1 MEEIRLKATEKEIV
15 SMIKSIFDKDVV
27 TRTDND
33 LLLVEVDIENVLR
46 SYVQAVVN
54 VVRVKLGDKLF
65 DIKED
70 GETLTIM
77 IKDTVLAEPEYKS
90 DDFCYNTVGRDIYAV
105 YVDRE
110 NLLRLNKFTG
120 GGEFI
125 MNESTDKE
133 AFFRFMTPQ
142 GAYMVPAGD
151 YLVYDDWKE
160 RFYNVTKED
169 FERQARLK
177 QPDLSGISGF
187 PDYLDKKYGLDVR
200 KRAIKLEE
208 EYNELKEALSPYVD
222 TGCMDYKAL
231 AHIIDELADVN
242 LLIYHTA
249 HLFGYTQKKLLLMA
263 KDKIE
268 KREKEPLYKRD
279 VKPKEVCC
287 GSCKYLE
294 YEDITGNGVCR
305 EDGDLHGVGD
315 CCSMYKPD
323 IKTEEITSHDRNNR

>member
-15 SMIKSIFDKDVV
+15 SMIKSIFGKDVV

-77 IKDTVLAEPEYKS
+77 IRDTVLA
-90 DDFCYNTVGRDIYAV
+90 
-105 YVDRE
+105 
-110 NLLRLNKFTG
+110 
-120 GGEFI
+120 
-125 MNESTDKE
+125 
-133 AFFRFMTPQ
+133 
-142 GAYMVPAGD
+142 
-151 YLVYDDWKE
+151 
-160 RFYNVTKED
+160 
-169 FERQARLK
+169 
-177 QPDLSGISGF
+177 
-187 PDYLDKKYGLDVR
+187 
-200 KRAIKLEE
+200 
-208 EYNELKEALSPYVD
+208 
-222 TGCMDYKAL
+222 
-231 AHIIDELADVN
+231 
-242 LLIYHTA
+242 
-249 HLFGYTQKKLLLMA
+249 
-263 KDKIE
+263 
-268 KREKEPLYKRD
+268 EPLYKRD

>member
-77 IKDTVLAEPEYKS
+77 IRDTVLAEPEYKS

-133 AFFRFMTPQ
+133 AFF
-142 GAYMVPAGD
+142 
-151 YLVYDDWKE
+151 
-160 RFYNVTKED
+160 
-169 FERQARLK
+169 
-177 QPDLSGISGF
+177 
-187 PDYLDKKYGLDVR
+187 
-200 KRAIKLEE
+200 
-208 EYNELKEALSPYVD
+208 
-222 TGCMDYKAL
+222 
-231 AHIIDELADVN
+231 
-242 LLIYHTA
+242 
-249 HLFGYTQKKLLLMA
+249 
-263 KDKIE
+263 
-268 KREKEPLYKRD
+268 
-279 VKPKEVCC
+279 
-287 GSCKYLE
+287 
-294 YEDITGNGVCR
+294 
-305 EDGDLHGVGD
+305 
-315 CCSMYKPD
+315 
-323 IKTEEITSHDRNNR
+323 

>member
-125 MNESTDKE
+125 MNESTDKD

-142 GAYMVPAGD
+142 GAYMVPTGD

-169 FERQARLK
+169 FERQARFK
-177 QPDLSGISGF
+177 QPDLSGISGS

-200 KRAIKLEE
+200 KRA
-208 EYNELKEALSPYVD
+208 
-222 TGCMDYKAL
+222 M
-231 AHIIDELADVN
+231 
-242 LLIYHTA
+242 
-249 HLFGYTQKKLLLMA
+249 
-263 KDKIE
+263 
-268 KREKEPLYKRD
+268 LYKRD

-294 YEDITGNGVCR
+294 YEDIAGNGVCR

-323 IKTEEITSHDRNNR
+323 IKTEERTTHDRNNR

>member
-15 SMIKSIFDKDVV
+15 SMIKSIFGKDVV

-77 IKDTVLAEPEYKS
+77 IRDTVLAEPEYKS

-133 AFFRFMTPQ
+133 AFFRFVTPQ
-142 GAYMVPAGD
+142 GAYMVPTGD

-160 RFYNVTKED
+160 RFY
-169 FERQARLK
+169 
-177 QPDLSGISGF
+177 
-187 PDYLDKKYGLDVR
+187 
-200 KRAIKLEE
+200 
-208 EYNELKEALSPYVD
+208 
-222 TGCMDYKAL
+222 M
-231 AHIIDELADVN
+231 
-242 LLIYHTA
+242 
-249 HLFGYTQKKLLLMA
+249 
-263 KDKIE
+263 
-268 KREKEPLYKRD
+268 
-279 VKPKEVCC
+279 
-287 GSCKYLE
+287 
-294 YEDITGNGVCR
+294 
-305 EDGDLHGVGD
+305 
-315 CCSMYKPD
+315 
-323 IKTEEITSHDRNNR
+323 